1 MSAELIIIL
10 VVLACAAFLHGYTG
24 FGFGLVAM
32 TAFSF
37 LAVDIERISV
47 VVTITVIILMIEIV
61 VLAKKSAG
69 LHWIMWKAVGLIFI
83 GELVGIPIG
92 YWFVLNY
99 GGLPIFRFVFGII
112 LIGFCI
118 NGLLR
123 PKLKT
128 RIPDGYVPLIG
139 LASGLVGGAIMS
151 GGPPLVL
158 YLYSRED
165 EPRRTVA
172 TLQVCFLFMCLY
184 RLVIVGVGTLG
195 ITGDILFQSSLAIPA
210 ILLMTALGF
219 MLSKRVS
226 SKSFLKVVFVF
237 IGVAGL
243 VNIFKALQAWRI

>member
-1 MSAELIIIL
+1 MSTELIIIL
-10 VVLACAAFLHGYTG
+10 AIMAISAFLHGYTG
-24 FGFGLVAM
+24 FGYGLVAM

-37 LAVDIERISV
+37 MPISIERISV
-47 VVTITVIILMIEIV
+47 VITITVIILMIEIV
-61 VLAKKSAG
+61 ILAKRSSG
-69 LHWIMWKAVGLIFI
+69 IQWILWKVVGLIFI

-99 GGLPIFRFVFGII
+99 GGMPIFRLVFGII

-123 PKLKT
+123 PRIKT
-128 RIPDGYVPLIG
+128 QIPDFYVPFIG
-139 LASGLVGGAIMS
+139 FASGLVGGAILS

-165 EPRRTVA
+165 EPRHTIA

-184 RLVIVGVGTLG
+184 RLVIVGVGKLG
-195 ITGDILFQSSLAIPA
+195 ITGDILLKSTYAIPA
-210 ILLMTALGF
+210 ILVATALGF

-226 SKSFLKVVFVF
+226 SKSFLKVVFIF
-237 IGVAGL
+237 IGLAGI
-243 VNIFKALQAWRI
+243 VNIFKAIQAW